1 MSTNASST
9 PSGSLSGTVPAAVPV
24 GLPHRAA
31 LVTGGSRGIGAAIA
45 LRLAQDGAD
54 VAVTYVQEEEEAAR
68 AVVAKIEAFGS
79 RGVALRCDAADADAA
94 ADAVHR
100 AADALGR
107 LDILVNNAGIGVLG
121 PIAALS
127 GPDVDRTLTVNV
139 RAVFLACRAAADRL
153 ADGGRVISVGSAL
166 SRYAGGPGSTLY
178 GLSKSALTGLTKP
191 LARELGPRGITVNVI
206 QPGAVDT
213 DLNPADGPLA
223 EGQRAANALGRFGT
237 TEEIASLVAYLVSAE
252 AGFITGTELVA
263 DGGHAA

>member
-1 MSTNASST
+1 
-9 PSGSLSGTVPAAVPV
+9 
-24 GLPHRAA
+24 
-31 LVTGGSRGIGAAIA
+31 
-45 LRLAQDGAD
+45 
-54 VAVTYVQEEEEAAR
+54 
-68 AVVAKIEAFGS
+68 
-79 RGVALRCDAADADAA
+79 RGVALRCDAADAEEA

-121 PIAALS
+121 PITALA
-127 GPDVDRTLTVNV
+127 GPDVDRTLAVNV

-153 ADGGRVISVGSAL
+153 ADGGRIVSVGSAL